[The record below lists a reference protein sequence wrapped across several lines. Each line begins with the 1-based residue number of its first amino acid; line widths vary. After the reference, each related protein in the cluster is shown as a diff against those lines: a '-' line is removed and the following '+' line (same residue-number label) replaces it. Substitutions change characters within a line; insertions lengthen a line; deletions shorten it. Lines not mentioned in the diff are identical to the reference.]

1 MAEARKVPR
10 REFVR
15 TVSVS
20 SALAAATSLA
30 GCATAGGTAV
40 VPALPGSGSSSWDM
54 SWLDRLTAPHRVVF
68 NVTERNEIGLM
79 QAGMLMDGHAAAEG
93 LTDKDLNVVL
103 VFRHQA
109 VGLLVADDV
118 WSELGY
124 GSTPTAGGN
133 PHRRDKS
140 APNEAATLPELQ
152 RRGAILI
159 ACNIALRGTIS
170 RLKEKRGLSQEE
182 AERVTKRSLI
192 PGSYIMPN
200 GVYAVARA
208 QSAGCGYFRPG

>member
-1 MAEARKVPR
+1 MEDVPMVPR

-30 GCATAGGTAV
+30 GCATAGAAV
-40 VPALPGSGSSSWDM
+40 VPALPGSRSSSWDM

-68 NVTERNEIGLM
+68 NVTERNEIGPM
-79 QAGMLMDGHAAAEG
+79 QAGMLMDGFAAAEG
-93 LTDKDLNVVL
+93 VADKDLNVVL

-118 WSELGY
+118 WNELGY
-124 GSTPTAGGN
+124 GSTATGN

-159 ACNIALRGTIS
+159 ACNMALRGTIS

-182 AERVTKRSLI
+182 ADRVTRQSLI